1 MAIIWGTNFS
11 IIKSA
16 ARELDPQA
24 FNAVRMAVASAAF
37 LLVMGAARLWPASRG
52 AGTPQADASAI
63 FRSAAPLT
71 GHDWLRLAG
80 LGVVGH
86 VLYQFLFI
94 GGLSR
99 TSVANSSLM
108 LATTPVVIAVVSAVL
123 GYERI
128 GRMHWLG
135 AAISTAGLYLVV
147 GRGFALGGE
156 RMTGD
161 LMMLGA
167 VCCWALYTLAA
178 RPLMSRHSPVAV
190 TGLSMA
196 FGTVVYVTAVWPK
209 VQAVDW
215 LEVSGLTLG
224 LLVYSALFALCLL
237 YTISVCRRPPDWQ
250 RPHCRLFES
259 HPGRSD
265 GVGRA
270 VPGGADGHAEA
281 VRRGG
286 STHGSCVHACRRRL
300 EARRRSEFVG
310 VPGEA
315 TEVPDFKNEATKLT
329 EKTEGSRN
337 RRGRA
342 LRGVIVDGLG
352 NTNGPLNWTA
362 ACFPI
367 RPRSPPAA
375 CGRSRRSEGRA
386 SSFPSLA
393 SLLRS

>member
-52 AGTPQADASAI
+52 AGTPQADASSI

-161 LMMLGA
+161 LMMFGA

-196 FGTVVYVTAVWPK
+196 LGTVVYVPRSGRRSGPWTGWN
-209 VQAVDW
+209 
-215 LEVSGLTLG
+215 VSGLTLG
-224 LLVYSALFALCLL
+224 LLVYSALFALCVS
-237 YTISVCRRPPDWQ
+237 YTIWYVAVRQIGSARTVG
-250 RPHCRLFES
+250 LFES
-259 HPGRSD
+259 DSGRGD
-265 GVGRA
+265 GVGGA
-270 VPGGADGHAEA
+270 VPGRADGDAE
-281 VRRGG
+281 VVRRRGG
-286 STHGSCVHACRRRL
+286 TRGGCAHARRRR
-300 EARRRSEFVG
+300 EDARRRSEGGRLPVASQDSNGLRARTPAHFH
-310 VPGEA
+310 
-315 TEVPDFKNEATKLT
+315 
-329 EKTEGSRN
+329 
-337 RRGRA
+337 RRQ
-342 LRGVIVDGLG
+342 
-352 NTNGPLNWTA
+352 
-362 ACFPI
+362 
-367 RPRSPPAA
+367 RPERLD
-375 CGRSRRSEGRA
+375 R
-386 SSFPSLA
+386 
-393 SLLRS
+393 

>member
-1 MAIIWGTNFS
+1 MTIIWGTNFS

-37 LLVMGAARLWPASRG
+37 LLVMGAARLWPALRG
-52 AGTPQADASAI
+52 AGMPQADASAI

-71 GHDWLRLAG
+71 GQDWLRLAG

-123 GYERI
+123 GYEKI

-196 FGTVVYVTAVWPK
+196 LGTVVYVTVVWPK
-209 VQAVDW
+209 VHAVNW
-215 LEVSGLTLG
+215 LEVSGRTLG
-224 LLVYSALFALCLL
+224 LLVYSALFA
-237 YTISVCRRPPDWQ
+237 
-250 RPHCRLFES
+250 
-259 HPGRSD
+259 
-265 GVGRA
+265 
-270 VPGGADGHAEA
+270 
-281 VRRGG
+281 
-286 STHGSCVHACRRRL
+286 
-300 EARRRSEFVG
+300 
-310 VPGEA
+310 
-315 TEVPDFKNEATKLT
+315 
-329 EKTEGSRN
+329 
-337 RRGRA
+337 
-342 LRGVIVDGLG
+342 
-352 NTNGPLNWTA
+352 
-362 ACFPI
+362 
-367 RPRSPPAA
+367 
-375 CGRSRRSEGRA
+375 
-386 SSFPSLA
+386 
-393 SLLRS
+393 

>member
-37 LLVMGAARLWPASRG
+37 LLVMGAARLWPASRA

-196 FGTVVYVTAVWPK
+196 LGTVVYVAV
-209 VQAVDW
+209 
-215 LEVSGLTLG
+215 GLAEGPCRGLVGSLGSDARSAG
-224 LLVYSALFALCLL
+224 LLRALRAVPVVHDL
-237 YTISVCRRPPDWQ
+237 VCRRPPDRQ
-250 RPHCRLFES
+250 RSHGRLFES
-259 HPGRSD
+259 HPGRGD
-265 GVGRA
+265 GVGGA
-270 VPGGADGHAEA
+270 VPGGADGAEEGA
-281 VRRGG
+281 RRGG
-286 STHGSCVHACRRRL
+286 GPRGRRAY
-300 EARRRSEFVG
+300 ARRRAE
-310 VPGEA
+310 
-315 TEVPDFKNEATKLT
+315 
-329 EKTEGSRN
+329 
-337 RRGRA
+337 
-342 LRGVIVDGLG
+342 
-352 NTNGPLNWTA
+352 
-362 ACFPI
+362 
-367 RPRSPPAA
+367 
-375 CGRSRRSEGRA
+375 
-386 SSFPSLA
+386 
-393 SLLRS
+393 